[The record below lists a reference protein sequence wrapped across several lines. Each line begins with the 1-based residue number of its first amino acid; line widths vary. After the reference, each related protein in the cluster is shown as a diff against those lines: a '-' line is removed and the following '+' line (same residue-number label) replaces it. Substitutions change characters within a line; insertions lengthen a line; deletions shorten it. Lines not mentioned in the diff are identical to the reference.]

1 MVISKLVPS
10 HYVKL
15 DFIFES
21 CRSQMN
27 FTTFVETFLPT
38 TLILENS
45 SFDLRMY
52 FAVIGKEDPS
62 LEHIAILVISKVNH
76 V

>member
-1 MVISKLVPS
+1 MVISTLVPS
-10 HYVKL
+10 HNVNL
-15 DFIFES
+15 DLIFEI
-21 CRSQMN
+21 CRSQKN
-27 FTTFVETFLPT
+27 FTTFVETFSPT

-45 SFDLRMY
+45 SFDLCTY
-52 FAVIGKEDPS
+52 FVVIGKEGPG